1 MNTTMDK
8 DTHYNN
14 PLDVLA
20 TTVSQCQACELACT
34 RTQTVFADGNASA
47 KLLIIGE
54 APGQQEDETG
64 TPFVGRAG
72 KLLTQLMEMV
82 GIHRST
88 DVYIANILKCRPPN
102 NRKPLPAEVVACK
115 GFLIQQIQL
124 VQPKLLILAGSTAV
138 EGILGIKTPISK
150 IRGQLIESPFGMPT
164 MPIFHPSY
172 LLRNPVAS
180 PEKPK
185 GLTLADL
192 SLCKA
197 YVSV

>member
-1 MNTTMDK
+1 LETLVFSTPA
-8 DTHYNN
+8 
-14 PLDVLA
+14 PLETLA
-20 TTVSQCQACELACT
+20 STVSHCQACALACT
-34 RTQTVFADGNASA
+34 RTQTVFSDGNPTA
-47 KLLIIGE
+47 KLFIIGE

-72 KLLTQLMEMV
+72 KLLTHLLETV
-82 GIHRST
+82 GINRST

-102 NRKPLPAEVVACK
+102 NRKPLPTEVVACK
-115 GFLIQQIQL
+115 SFLIQQIQL
-124 VQPKLLILAGSTAV
+124 VQPQLLILAGSTAV

-150 IRGQLIESPFGMPT
+150 LRGTVMDSPLGIPA

-172 LLRNPVAS
+172 LLRNPLAS

-192 SLCKA
+192 SLCKQL
-197 YVSV
+197 VSV

>member
-1 MNTTMDK
+1 MKTLIDK
-8 DTHYNN
+8 NTHYH
-14 PLDVLA
+14 PLDLLA
-20 TTVSQCQACELACT
+20 TTVSHCQACELACT

-47 KLLIIGE
+47 KLFIIGE

-72 KLLTQLMEMV
+72 KLLTQLLETV
-82 GIHRST
+82 GISRST

-102 NRKPLPAEVVACK
+102 NRKPLPSEVVACK
-115 GFLIQQIQL
+115 AFLIQQIQL

-138 EGILGIKTPISK
+138 EGILSIKTPISK
-150 IRGQLIESPFGMPT
+150 LRGQLIESPFGMPA

-172 LLRNPVAS
+172 LLRNPIAS